1 MASSEHSNGQSPK
14 SLLEIIKTYIRID
27 LPESDESDRNH
38 TPPAHEKSAIL
49 TYLRPIPWLLAVMFA
64 ASFYWDFEG
73 LTLSFFGFSLEFAG
87 LMRILSVSG
96 LIGFLTNRIA
106 IMMLFHPL
114 EKRPLLGHGL
124 IPAHKDRIA
133 VRLSHSVS
141 SDLINPSL
149 IKKKLAE
156 SESIT
161 HYRRRALTSIGEG
174 TQHEGFRRELKLW
187 LRSVIRQLVTDPKF
201 RARVTEAVSDEVQ
214 QSIMN
219 KPIDRAAL
227 KAYTLIKG
235 REIQDLVDDAL
246 VNLPERINDEFEHLD
261 SYLNRIPD
269 LLEES
274 GEAIDEVITDILNT
288 LIHRLNV
295 KQIVEENLRAYDE
308 RKLENLIKG
317 VTNEHLLTIQYL
329 GAVLGTIGGF
339 VIWQPLFSLTVIAI
353 FTATIFSA
361 DHIMMTFQQ
370 RYSDPDKDEST

>member
-1 MASSEHSNGQSPK
+1 MASSEHTNGQPHK
-14 SLLEIIKTYIRID
+14 SLLEIIKTYITID
-27 LPESDESDRNH
+27 LPTGDATDH
-38 TPPAHEKSAIL
+38 HQKPPVREKSAIL
-49 TYLRPIPWLLAVMFA
+49 TYLRPIPWLLALMFA
-64 ASFYWDFEG
+64 FSFYWDFEG
-73 LTLSFFGFSLEFAG
+73 ITVSFFCFSLEFTG
-87 LMRILSVSG
+87 LLRILSVSG

-141 SDLINPSL
+141 SDLINPAL
-149 IKKKLAE
+149 IKKKLAD
-156 SESIT
+156 SGSIS
-161 HYRRRALTSIGEG
+161 HYRQRALSSIGEG
-174 TQHEGFRRELKLW
+174 TQQEGFRKELKLW
-187 LRSVIRQLVTDPKF
+187 LRSILHQLVTDPEF
-201 RARVTEAVSDEVQ
+201 RASVTEAVSEEVQ
-214 QSIMN
+214 QSIRH

-235 REIQDLVDDAL
+235 REVNDLVDDAL
-246 VNLPERINDEFEHLD
+246 LNLPERITDEFEHLD
-261 SYLNRIPD
+261 KYLNRIPD

-274 GEAIDEVITDILNT
+274 GEAIDEVITDVLDT

-339 VIWQPLFSLTVIAI
+339 VIWQPLFSLSVITLVTV
-353 FTATIFSA
+353 TIFSA
-361 DHIMMTFQQ
+361 DHLIMTFQQ
-370 RYSDPDKDEST
+370 RYSSPDEE